1 MRHGVEPF
9 RHGLLQLRLPGDE
22 RPLII
27 DAKFPLEAIT
37 AFREART
44 DEERKVSSQ
53 RLRTDIQKHVSD
65 IADRYF
71 LPGETQD
78 MALMFVPSESV
89 YADLH
94 VHFDDLVQ
102 KAFRARVLLVSPSL
116 LMMAVQ
122 VLQAIVKDAR
132 MREAAEQIR
141 DEVGKLM
148 GDVNRLRDR
157 AYNLQKHFA
166 QASDD
171 VGQVLISADKVA
183 KRGAQIEALE
193 LDEGSAAE
201 APLPPLKLQLGAAE

>member
-1 MRHGVEPF
+1 
-9 RHGLLQLRLPGDE
+9 
-22 RPLII
+22 
-27 DAKFPLEAIT
+27 
-37 AFREART
+37 
-44 DEERKVSSQ
+44 
-53 RLRTDIQKHVSD
+53 
-65 IADRYF
+65 
-71 LPGETQD
+71 
-78 MALMFVPSESV
+78 
-89 YADLH
+89 
-94 VHFDDLVQ
+94 
-102 KAFRARVLLVSPSL
+102 
-116 LMMAVQ
+116 MMAVQ

-193 LDEGSAAE
+193 LDEAAAE
-201 APLPPLKLQLGAAE
+201 APLPSLKLQLGAAE

>member
-1 MRHGVEPF
+1 
-9 RHGLLQLRLPGDE
+9 
-22 RPLII
+22 
-27 DAKFPLEAIT
+27 
-37 AFREART
+37 
-44 DEERKVSSQ
+44 
-53 RLRTDIQKHVSD
+53 
-65 IADRYF
+65 
-71 LPGETQD
+71 
-78 MALMFVPSESV
+78 MFVPSESV

-94 VHFDDLVQ
+94 EHFDDLVQ

-193 LDEGSAAE
+193 LDDASAAE
-201 APLPPLKLQLGAAE
+201 APLPPLKLRRSILLRPAAAGMTFSA